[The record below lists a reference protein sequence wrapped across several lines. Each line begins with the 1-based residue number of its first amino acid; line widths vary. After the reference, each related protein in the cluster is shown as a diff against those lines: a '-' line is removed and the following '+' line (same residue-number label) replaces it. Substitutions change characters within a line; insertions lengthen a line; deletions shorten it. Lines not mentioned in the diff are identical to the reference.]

1 MRQNISAEPRVV
13 SQELA
18 MVRAKLPAIL
28 AAIGFCACAPS
39 DASAQS
45 IVSDAVAAPFYIA
58 SGALGIAQSIVAA
71 PFFMAAYYAPPAPP
85 AFYPP
90 PPYGFPPPP
99 PPYGAPPPPPHA
111 ALPPPPPGAALPPPG
126 YYPPG
131 YGPVSYYYGPTCG
144 YDPWGRW
151 ACRVTK

>member
-1 MRQNISAEPRVV
+1 
-13 SQELA
+13 
-18 MVRAKLPAIL
+18 MVRAKLPALL
-28 AAIGFCACAPS
+28 AAVGFCTFAPTS
-39 DASAQS
+39 ASAQS
-45 IVSDAVAAPFYIA
+45 IVSDAVTAPFYIA

-85 AFYPP
+85 VLLPP
-90 PPYGFPPPP
+90 PPYGALPPP
-99 PPYGAPPPPPHA
+99 PPYGAPPPAYPPR
-111 ALPPPPPGAALPPPG
+111 G
-126 YYPPG
+126 YPPG